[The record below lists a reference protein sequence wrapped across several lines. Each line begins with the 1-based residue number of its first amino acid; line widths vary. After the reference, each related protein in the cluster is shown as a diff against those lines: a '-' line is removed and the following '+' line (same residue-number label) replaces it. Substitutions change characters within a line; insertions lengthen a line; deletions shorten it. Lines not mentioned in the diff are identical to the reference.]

1 MDIVS
6 LRKNPQYLE
15 EAIAYF
21 QSKWADENSKMVYD
35 NCFRTCVVSE
45 SPLPQFYLLMDNE
58 EIIGCAGLATNDFN
72 SRMDLYPWLVALFIE
87 ERYRGHNY
95 GRLLIE
101 TVEKD
106 TRQLGFGDL
115 YLCTKHIG
123 YYEHFCFEYIGDC
136 YHPWGSIHEFTKNIS
151 LSQLIFRDTSGIYTF
166 ATSLVYS
173 FVYIAN

>member
-1 MDIVS
+1 MNIVS

-21 QSKWADENSKMVYD
+21 QSKWADEDSKMVYD

-45 SPLPQFYLLMDNE
+45 SPLPQFYLLMDNG

-87 ERYRGHNY
+87 EQYRGHNY

-106 TRQLGFGDL
+106 TRQLGFGNL

-123 YYEHFCFEYIGDC
+123 YYEHFSFDYIGDC
-136 YHPWGSIHEFTKNIS
+136 YHPWGEHTRVYQKHI
-151 LSQLIFRDTSGIYTF
+151 TF
-166 ATSLVYS
+166 SAD
-173 FVYIAN
+173 F